1 MPVTN
6 RVLHINYHPEIAD
19 PEERLWAV
27 WGSFYGALCAYGS
40 PIPNNIANQFIA
52 EFKFVAGDD
61 PLLKPY
67 VRKFIGACS
76 QHFGLYYD
84 EHTEQVVRVNPHIDV
99 ENAKDVDLDQAIEIR
114 YFAKL
119 PPTNA
124 GENENQILQGMLM
137 RYGSLMY
144 ALPEDPLN
152 QCNVCD
158 LCEALIIA
166 IQKDQRLRPFMKRV
180 FGVLSFEMG
189 IRMYSRRFA
198 FYIDREQLSQFR
210 EIRHIDITQYPP
222 AKCIASPSTPAPHT
236 QILVPCRDTNIPKR
250 EPTIIY
256 TPTGGDPRYKMRRG
270 YI

>member
-1 MPVTN
+1 MPIGN
-6 RVLHINYHPEIAD
+6 RVLHINYHPEISN

-27 WGSFYGALCAYGS
+27 WGSFYGSLCAYGS

-84 EHTEQVVRVNPHIDV
+84 ESTDQVIRVKSHIDI
-99 ENAKDVDLDQAIEIR
+99 ENAKDVDLDRAIEIC

-119 PPTNA
+119 PPTND
-124 GENENQILQGMLM
+124 GETENQILQGMLM

-152 QCNVCD
+152 QND
-158 LCEALIIA
+158 IWELYDALLSPIMLNK
-166 IQKDQRLRPFMKRV
+166 QLKPFMGRV
-180 FGVLSFEMG
+180 LGVLSFEMG
-189 IRMYSRRFA
+189 VRMHSRRCTL
-198 FYIDREQLSQFR
+198 YIDREQLSLFR
-210 EIRHIDITQYPP
+210 EIRRIDITKYPP
-222 AKCIASPSTPAPHT
+222 AKCIAAPSTPTPSS
-236 QILVPCRDTNIPKR
+236 QILAPTRTTDAPKGK
-250 EPTIIY
+250 PNIIY
-256 TPTGGDPRYKMRRG
+256 TPMGGDPRYKKGRG